1 MIRFSEAYQIAS
13 GVPTLYDR
21 VYNQWSTTGLDRG
34 LELWNGV
41 TEEVQVRLGIE
52 VPAWGYATDLL
63 SVTPSKY
70 L

>member
-1 MIRFSEAYQIAS
+1 M
-13 GVPTLYDR
+13 VL
-21 VYNQWSTTGLDRG
+21 
-34 LELWNGV
+34 